1 MPASPMVWAALCGA
15 LAAGFSY
22 FAGLAR
28 WWLSIQLLFVPAL
41 LLALSLK
48 ISPYWYL
55 LLFLI
60 FLAVYWNTFR
70 TQVPFYLS
78 SRKVWQALETLLPPA
93 VPNQTFKFVDLG
105 SGTGGVLTHLA
116 AVRADGRFQGIEAAP
131 LPFALSWLRI
141 FISAYRDRCE
151 VHWGSLWHC
160 DLAQCD
166 VVFAYLSPVPMQQLW
181 QKAQREMRPGSLF
194 ISNTFA
200 VSDHPPQHTIT
211 VDDRHQSTLYIWQM

>member
-1 MPASPMVWAALCGA
+1 MV
-15 LAAGFSY
+15 
-22 FAGLAR
+22 
-28 WWLSIQLLFVPAL
+28 
-41 LLALSLK
+41 
-48 ISPYWYL
+48 
-55 LLFLI
+55 
-60 FLAVYWNTFR
+60 VYWNTFR

-78 SRKVWQALETLLPPA
+78 SRKVWQALETLLPPV

-116 AVRADGRFQGIEAAP
+116 EMRADGRFQGIEAAP

-141 FISAYRDRCE
+141 FMSPYRDRCE

-181 QKAQREMRPGSLF
+181 QKAQREMRPGTLF
-194 ISNTFA
+194 ISNTF
-200 VSDHPPQHTIT
+200 VVPDHPPQRSMM